1 MTPLEKTI
9 LATVSYYD
17 IFDYPLTGFEIWRY
31 LICAKDLTGDD
42 LQADSTHGSFESAGL
57 PRHSV
62 IATAG
67 ETFEALHES
76 ELLKT
81 HIGHRFG
88 FYHLLG
94 RESIVEK
101 RLWRKKLADQ
111 KWKKLK
117 PVFNLLILTPF
128 VRGIFVSGSLAMEN
142 SKDDSDV
149 DIIVVARCGRIW
161 TVRTLLTL
169 LTGVLGVR
177 RHGEKTKD
185 RICLNHYIT
194 DESLRIPF
202 ESLYNAESYAHLL
215 NIYIEDDGIF
225 HRFQEANSWL
235 ADYLVN
241 YQPTELHSSR
251 AVRKNRLL
259 LSLAHTGEFFLGDAA
274 GDKLEKIFSDIES
287 KRIRRDPL
295 HLKSGGRITIDETQ
309 LEFHPDS
316 HEHFAIP
323 EFNRRMREL
332 GLTEFARQKDSGLNA

>member
-31 LICAKDLTGDD
+31 LICAKDFK
-42 LQADSTHGSFESAGL
+42 GSDFKAGL
-57 PRHSV
+57 PRHSFESAGSPRYSV

-67 ETFEALHES
+67 DVFSALHES

-81 HIGHRFG
+81 HIGHNFG
-88 FYHLLG
+88 FYYLLG
-94 RESIVEK
+94 RERIVEK

-117 PVFNLLILTPF
+117 RVFKILALVPY

-149 DIIVVARCGRIW
+149 DIIVVAKSGRIW
-161 TVRTLLTL
+161 TVRTLMTL
-169 LTGVLGVR
+169 LTFMLGVR

-185 RICLNHYIT
+185 RICLNHYII

-202 ESLYNAESYAHLL
+202 ESLYNAESYVHLL
-215 NIYIEDDGIF
+215 NVYVEDAEIF
-225 HRFQEANSWL
+225 RRFQEENIWL
-235 ADYLVN
+235 RKYIIN
-241 YQPTELHSSR
+241 YQSTELHSAR
-251 AVRKNRLL
+251 AVRKNK
-259 LSLAHTGEFFLGDAA
+259 FFLVLVRISEAVLGSVA
-274 GDKLEKIFSDIES
+274 GDRLEKIFSAVES
-287 KRIRRDPL
+287 KRIQRDPL
-295 HLKSGGRITIDETQ
+295 YLKAGGRITIDNTQ

-316 HEHFAIP
+316 HEHFIMP
-323 EFNRRMREL
+323 EFNRRMRDL
-332 GLTEFARQKDSGLNA
+332 GLTEFAEQKDSGLNK

>member
-9 LATVSYYD
+9 LATVSYCD

-31 LICAKDLTGDD
+31 LVRAQDFTLEDFSSGEVFTALSESES
-42 LQADSTHGSFESAGL
+42 LQAC
-57 PRHSV
+57 
-62 IATAG
+62 
-67 ETFEALHES
+67 
-76 ELLKT
+76 
-81 HIGHRFG
+81 IGHKFG
-88 FYHLLG
+88 FYYLLG

-117 PVFNLLILTPF
+117 RVFKILVLVPY
-128 VRGIFVSGSLAMEN
+128 VRGILISGSLAMEN

-149 DIIVVARCGRIW
+149 DIIVVAQSGRIW
-161 TVRTLLTL
+161 TVRTLMTL
-169 LTGVLGVR
+169 LTFALGVR

-202 ESLYNAESYAHLL
+202 ESIYNAQSYVHLL
-215 NIYIEDDGIF
+215 SVYVEDEEMF
-225 HRFQEANSWL
+225 RRFQEENIWL
-235 ADYLVN
+235 RKYIIN
-241 YQPTELHSSR
+241 YQTTELHSTR
-251 AVRKNRLL
+251 AVRKNK
-259 LSLAHTGEFFLGDAA
+259 FFLALVKISEIILGGAVGDR
-274 GDKLEKIFSDIES
+274 LEKIFSDIES

-295 HLKSGGRITIDETQ
+295 YLKAGGRITIDDTQ

-323 EFNRRMREL
+323 EFNRRMRDL
-332 GLTEFARQKDSGLNA
+332 GLTEFAEQKDSGLNA

>member
-31 LICAKDLTGDD
+31 LVRSKDFAEDNFKAGD
-42 LQADSTHGSFESAGL
+42 T
-57 PRHSV
+57 
-62 IATAG
+62 IA
-67 ETFEALHES
+67 ALHES
-76 ELLKT
+76 EALKN
-81 HIGHRFG
+81 HIGHKFG
-88 FYHLLG
+88 FYYLLG
-94 RESIVEK
+94 RERIVEK

-117 PVFNLLILTPF
+117 YIFKILVLVPF

-149 DIIVVARCGRIW
+149 DIIVVAKSGRIW
-161 TVRTLLTL
+161 TVRTLMTSLTFI
-169 LTGVLGVR
+169 LGVR
-177 RHGEKTKD
+177 RHGKKTKD

-215 NIYIEDDGIF
+215 NVYIEDDGIF
-225 HRFQEANSWL
+225 HLFQEANGWL

-241 YQPTELHSSR
+241 YQPTELHSAR
-251 AVRKNRLL
+251 AVRKNRFLT
-259 LSLAHTGEFFLGDAA
+259 SLVRIEELFLGGAV
-274 GDKLEKIFSDIES
+274 GDNLEKIFSVVES
-287 KRIRRDPL
+287 KRIYKDPL
-295 HLKSGGRITIDETQ
+295 HLKPGGRITIDDGQ

-316 HEHFAIP
+316 HEQFTIP
-323 EFNRRMREL
+323 EFNWRMQEA
-332 GLTEFARQKDSGLNA
+332 GLTEFAGQKDSGLNR